1 MHDSVG
7 QPAHRHRRA
16 FRRRPDR
23 GHFAPPGLALA
34 AQRRWRLTAN
44 QAPICAPIVCRK
56 NAVEPLPTLAN
67 APEVTSV
74 AQIELPS
81 SIGKVS
87 SERTPLVK
95 ASSASGLTW

>member
-44 QAPICAPIVCRK
+44 QAPISAPIVCRK

-67 APEVTSV
+67 PPEVTRV
-74 AQIELPS
+74 TQLELPS
-81 SIGKVS
+81 SIGQVS
-87 SERTPLVK
+87 SERTPVAK
-95 ASSASGLTW
+95 PIPPSAL